1 MLNAFRVLWK
11 TVKSIWEDMLLLV
24 LMNGLTFLAALPA
37 GLIAYLII
45 SFGLEVSTPE
55 NARAILALM
64 VAALAAMAVPTFIP
78 FAGCWAA
85 LYAACN
91 RVANGFAL
99 SWEFFFA
106 AFRQNI
112 WKWWRYLLLSF
123 TVLLLL
129 LLNFLWYPLQFP
141 DEVWVLWVQGAW
153 LAALI
158 FWVAI
163 QFYAF
168 PFYVEQEVKSWKVA
182 LRNGALVAGAN
193 PIYTLILLI
202 VVFALL
208 GLSLLIVPPL
218 FVLVGWLL
226 WVMTGS
232 EAVADRVKAYRDR
245 LEAEERK
252 KNPGPAA
259 NRPRNEP

>member
-1 MLNAFRVLWK
+1 MFNAFRVLWK
-11 TVKSIWEDMLLLV
+11 TVKSIWEDMLILV

-37 GLIAYLII
+37 GLVAYFII
-45 SFGLEVSTPE
+45 TFGLEVTTPE
-55 NARAILALM
+55 NARSTLVLT
-64 VAALAAMAVPTFIP
+64 VAALVAMAVPTFVP

-85 LYAACN
+85 LYAVCN
-91 RVANGFAL
+91 RVANGFAI

-106 AFRQNI
+106 AFKQNI

-123 TVLLLL
+123 AVLLLL
-129 LLNFLWYPLQFP
+129 VLNFLWYPLQFP
-141 DEVWVLWVQGAW
+141 DEVWVSWVQGAW
-153 LAALI
+153 LAALL

-163 QFYAF
+163 QFYVF
-168 PFYVEQEVKSWKVA
+168 PFYVEQETKSWKVA

-193 PIYTLILLI
+193 PMFTLVLLI
-202 VVFALL
+202 VAFALL
-208 GLSLLIVPPL
+208 ALSLVIVPPL
-218 FVLVGWLL
+218 FVLLGWLF

-232 EAVADRVKAYRDR
+232 EAVVDRIKAYRDR

-259 NRPRNEP
+259 SRPHNKP